1 MKKNCSLILV
11 FQLCCLTFFA
21 QKNDFLTGKIFE
33 ANSNL
38 ALQGVNIFNQTS
50 NIGNSS
56 KSDGS
61 FQIQIKQYPTT
72 LIFSYIGYEN
82 VLLEITDIS
91 TKPISVQME
100 RSTFGLPEV
109 EITDQ
114 PKIKKLTKDT
124 YTVKDF
130 ILDGENILLLTYN
143 GFRANN
149 KLRLTDWDGKLLS
162 EIEIEKINVD
172 KFHRSCLGNIHL
184 IGKTVGYEVS
194 LVGNTIQIISKYPS
208 RQFKKLIEPCV
219 ETSTDFLYRQDYQL
233 NNQLLNY
240 NIISKK
246 EKIVI
251 SKIYVIDRKN
261 LSRSKDDFQL
271 RLQFGPSFPRPL
283 SWEQRRAWQSL
294 VYKPLFSPLH
304 NLGEEL
310 CLFNH
315 TLGYLEFY
323 TFEGKNKR
331 IVPITYHENKKWE
344 KLILKDEEYNKVY
357 TVYDKRKGKMIYEI
371 NLINGKVI
379 PALYF
384 ESSLIEKMV
393 IHRGHLFYLESGP
406 TISEKNR
413 VLHRVELD
421 Q

>member
-1 MKKNCSLILV
+1 MKKNSLLIFL
-11 FQLCCLTFFA
+11 FQLCCLSSFA
-21 QKNDFLTGKIFE
+21 QTNDFLTGKILD
-33 ANSNL
+33 AKSNRPL
-38 ALQGVNIFNQTS
+38 LGVNIFNQTS

-56 KSDGS
+56 TPDGS
-61 FQIQIKQYPTT
+61 FKIQIKEYPTT

-82 VLLEITDIS
+82 VLLEITNAP
-91 TKPISVQME
+91 TKPISIQME
-100 RSTFGLPEV
+100 ESTFGLPQV

-114 PKIKKLTKDT
+114 PKIKKLTKKT

-130 ILDGENILLLTYN
+130 ILVGDNILLLTYN

-162 EIEIEKINVD
+162 ELEIEKVKVD
-172 KFHRSCLGNIHL
+172 YFHQGCLGNIHL
-184 IGKTVGYEVS
+184 VGEKMGYEIS
-194 LVGNTIQIISKYPS
+194 LIGNTIQIISKYPS
-208 RQFKKLIEPCV
+208 YKFEQLIEPCV
-219 ETSTDFLYRQDYQL
+219 DSSSEFLYRRDYQL
-233 NNQLLNY
+233 RDQLLTY

-246 EKIVI
+246 GKYVV
-251 SKIYVIDRKN
+251 SKIHVIDQKN
-261 LSRSKDDFQL
+261 LSRSKDDFRL
-271 RLQFGPSFPRPL
+271 RLEFGADFPRPL

-294 VYKPLFSPLH
+294 IYKPLFSPLH

-323 TFEGKNKR
+323 TFKGKNKR

-344 KLILKDEEYNKVY
+344 KLILKDKENNKVY

-371 NLINGKVI
+371 DLKNGKVI

-384 ESSLIEKMV
+384 ESSLIEKML
-393 IHRGHLFYLESGP
+393 IHQGYLFYLESGA
-406 TISEKNR
+406 TIAEKNR
-413 VLHRVELD
+413 VLHRVELN